1 MAVDG
6 YAHFKEF
13 YNKLN
18 VVCELSKTQVKDKL
32 SKIDSDDKIKG
43 ISTKKHIPDELI
55 QTFIFD
61 TQTPQSKY
69 TTELTINIVNSSISI
84 IISQDIKYNGKAI
97 DDAFTTNY
105 SWFDEEKFKLFTIDT
120 TDPYTNVV
128 ALNSVKAVSNN
139 LEYIKTLFEFKDVA
153 PTKYVWERK
162 LDMLALINR
171 PVMLLAFDMYYYNN
185 SDKKQLFTSNFDI
198 EATELDKKISVHS
211 LSNMAKF
218 DLSRR
223 PTFIMLLMYYA
234 GYSFNIKSDDITKK
248 FSNKFYNGNSFEI
261 KLYAPI
267 DNQVEIDYNNLLKST
282 IKPTSVD
289 LEIETLEVYHIGKIA
304 SLWDYVNGKLTILI
318 NNMLTHGTDKDYYK
332 ALLKKEYT
340 SNSLFL
346 MECIKELKKYKEY
359 IINPQNITTIAY
371 PISTLKTI
379 EILILKLS
387 YILSIL
393 EPTFIPV
400 ETMSFDLIMD
410 GKKFKYVINSELQA
424 TNISVEDHISNDRLM
439 AAILS
444 IREFNLTYLAA
455 EGTAQ
460 EAAIDKA
467 ITNTL
472 ALIPNDE
479 AKSIYIRKFDKEAS
493 IYKNIKESNVIEKGK
508 LEITLS
514 LLDENIKK
522 LKAKLDAEKTDTT
535 RHVKYNTDN
544 LKLLETKLDLAVLTY
559 RITEAGKKVKLAQ
572 KIKQFIM
579 NDTIDTITPEEI
591 DNYHKLI
598 VPNPANEKLDDGVK
612 AIQTDVDKQLKVVVD
627 LRTSTSTLGGSSKNT
642 TKKVNRKQRQTHSKK
657 KVFES

>member
-1 MAVDG
+1 MVADD

-13 YNKLN
+13 YDKLN
-18 VVCELSKTQVKDKL
+18 VVCELSNTQVKDKL

-97 DDAFTTNY
+97 DEAFTNNN
-105 SWFDEEKFKLFTIDT
+105 SWFDEDRFKLFTIDT

-128 ALNSVKAVSNN
+128 ALNSVKAVKNN
-139 LEYIKTLFEFKDVA
+139 LEYIKTLFEFKDA
-153 PTKYVWERK
+153 GTQYVWERK
-162 LDMLALINR
+162 RDMLALINR

-185 SDKKQLFTSNFDI
+185 SDKKQLFTSNFEI
-198 EATELDKKISVHS
+198 ETTELTKEEKMSVHK
-211 LSNMAKF
+211 LLNMAKF
-218 DLSRR
+218 DRSRR
-223 PTFIMLLMYYA
+223 PTFLMLLMYYA

-248 FSNKFYNGNSFEI
+248 FRNKFYNGNSFEI

-267 DNQVEIDYNNLLKST
+267 DNQVEINYNNLLKST

-444 IREFNLTYLAA
+444 IREFNLAYKLDDADEQKDALDRA
-455 EGTAQ
+455 EG
-460 EAAIDKA
+460 
-467 ITNTL
+467 NTL
-472 ALIPNDE
+472 ALIPDDE
-479 AKSIYIRKFDKEAS
+479 AKSIYTRKFDKEAS
-493 IYKNIKESNVIEKGK
+493 IYKNIQESNAIEKGK
-508 LEITLS
+508 LETTER
-514 LLDENIKK
+514 LLDGN
-522 LKAKLDAEKTDTT
+522 LKELKDKLDAAKTNISTD
-535 RHVKYNTDN
+535 VKYNTDK
-544 LKLLETKLDLAVLTY
+544 LKLLETKRDLAVLTY
-559 RITEAGKKVKLAQ
+559 RATKAGEKVKLA
-572 KIKQFIM
+572 
-579 NDTIDTITPEEI
+579 EEI
-591 DNYHKLI
+591 KDHIMKDNTIAQKDIDDYHKLI
-598 VPNPANEKLDDGVK
+598 VPNPASEELD
-612 AIQTDVDKQLKVVVD
+612 TDVAAKQKELNEQLELVVKLK
-627 LRTSTSTLGGSSKNT
+627 TSTTSGGSSKNT